1 MASELCVSGILNL
14 SNLVR
19 NLLDDE
25 RSMENETGVVVIV
38 GGKRQVT
45 PIILAGWTRPQQLL
59 AELTASSIA
68 LLLKV
73 SFCFNNAI
81 IHADLGLF
89 RYFGI

>member
-1 MASELCVSGILNL
+1 MASELSLNL

-19 NLLDDE
+19 NLLNDE

-38 GGKRQVT
+38 GGKGQVT
-45 PIILAGWTRPQQLL
+45 PIILTLV
-59 AELTASSIA
+59 ELDNNNYSPNSLPAQSR
-68 LLLKV
+68 KV
-73 SFCFNNAI
+73 SFCFNSAI